1 MCVHKLL
8 VGPKSGHNLPKSVEP
23 SLCVWICVCAYAVNI
38 IGGKLKILLTQRNW
52 RISNSLLIDNKKRN
66 KYISGTTPPQPQ
78 PCGRVNSRT
87 ADKDAWMTECEWCGG
102 ENVLLTV
109 HICSVT
115 LILKESG
122 RNLFLVSTEDKISK
136 DWLHRELMMVGGAV
150 GGWLLIAM
158 LWPIEPTTSSGYIK
172 QSL

>member
-1 MCVHKLL
+1 M
-8 VGPKSGHNLPKSVEP
+8 
-23 SLCVWICVCAYAVNI
+23 
-38 IGGKLKILLTQRNW
+38 
-52 RISNSLLIDNKKRN
+52 
-66 KYISGTTPPQPQ
+66 
-78 PCGRVNSRT
+78 
-87 ADKDAWMTECEWCGG
+87 
-102 ENVLLTV
+102 LLTV

-122 RNLFLVSTEDKISK
+122 RNLFLVSTEDKIAK

-158 LWPIEPTTSSGYIK
+158 LWPIEPTSSGYIK